1 MSKSQNR
8 GIRNME
14 KEENVTLQN
23 VTNHKAMDIDGYKIS
38 SSELK
43 RIITINEMKEEM
55 QKKPMKS
62 NRI

>member
-38 SSELK
+38 RIEL
-43 RIITINEMKEEM
+43 IQWECKETT
-55 QKKPMKS
+55 K
-62 NRI
+62 